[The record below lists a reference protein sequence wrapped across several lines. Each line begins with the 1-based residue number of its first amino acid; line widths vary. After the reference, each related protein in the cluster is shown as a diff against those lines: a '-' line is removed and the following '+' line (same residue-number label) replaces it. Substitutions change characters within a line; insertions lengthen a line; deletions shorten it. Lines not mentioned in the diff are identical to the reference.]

1 MKIIFTLK
9 MTVDLAMIIVLHCL
23 SGYHLFGNRTHE
35 ILGIL
40 FFVLFLVHNGLNARQ
55 YRFLLR
61 GRGAYPIVRT
71 AVIALLWV
79 CIAADAGSAL
89 VIARDTVPQGW
100 SLPGAAVGRKVHM
113 AAVAWSFVL
122 MSLHTGFHAGMLT
135 GIGRLCLRH
144 CGRRTAAAAGVAGR
158 LLVGAAAV
166 YGAAA
171 FILRR
176 LYSDLFLLS
185 EFKFMDFGESP
196 LRFFADSFCMMILF
210 CVLGWGLKKGA
221 ERLPAF
227 GTKPSPQKNS

>member
-1 MKIIFTLK
+1 MKTAKMIFILK

-23 SGYHLFGNRTHE
+23 SGYHLFGNRAHE

-40 FFVLFLVHNGLNARQ
+40 FFVLFLIHNGLNARQ

-113 AAVAWSFVL
+113 AAAAWSFVL
-122 MSLHTGFHAGMLT
+122 MSLHTGFHAGMPI
-135 GIGRLCLRH
+135 GIGRLCLRR
-144 CGRRTAAAAGVAGR
+144 CGRRTAAAAGVVGR
-158 LLVGAAAV
+158 LFVGAAAV

-185 EFKFMDFGESP
+185 EFKFMNFGESP
-196 LRFFADSFCMMILF
+196 FRFFADSICMMILF
-210 CVLGWGLKKGA
+210 AVLGWGLKKGT
-221 ERLPAF
+221 ERLPVF
-227 GTKPSPQKNS
+227 KTKQS

>member
-1 MKIIFTLK
+1 MILIAK

-23 SGYHLFGNRTHE
+23 SGYHLFGNRAHE

-40 FFVLFLVHNGLNARQ
+40 FFVLFLIHNGLNARQ

-113 AAVAWSFVL
+113 AAAAWSFVL
-122 MSLHTGFHAGMLT
+122 MSLHTGFHAGMPI
-135 GIGRLCLRH
+135 GIGRLCLRR
-144 CGRRTAAAAGVAGR
+144 CGRRTAAAAGVVGR
-158 LLVGAAAV
+158 LFAAAAAV

-196 LRFFADSFCMMILF
+196 MRFFVDSICMMILF
-210 CVLGWGLKKGA
+210 AVLGWALKKGA
-221 ERLPAF
+221 DRLPAF

>member
-1 MKIIFTLK
+1 MILIAK

-40 FFVLFLVHNGLNARQ
+40 FFVLFLIHNGLNARQ

-71 AVIALLWV
+71 AVIA
-79 CIAADAGSAL
+79 
-89 VIARDTVPQGW
+89 RDTVPQGW

-113 AAVAWSFVL
+113 AAAARSFVL
-122 MSLHTGFHAGMLT
+122 MSLHTGFHAGMPI
-135 GIGRLCLRH
+135 GIGRLCLRR
-144 CGRRTAAAAGVAGR
+144 CGRRTAAAAGVVGR
-158 LLVGAAAV
+158 LFAAAAAV

-185 EFKFMDFGESP
+185 EFKFMNFGESP
-196 LRFFADSFCMMILF
+196 FRFFADSICMMILF
-210 CVLGWGLKKGA
+210 AVLGWGLKKGT
-221 ERLPAF
+221 ERLPVF
-227 GTKPSPQKNS
+227 KTKQS

>member
-1 MKIIFTLK
+1 MKIAKVILIAK

-23 SGYHLFGNRTHE
+23 SGYHLFGNRAHE

-40 FFVLFLVHNGLNARQ
+40 FFVLFLIHNGLNARQ

-100 SLPGAAVGRKVHM
+100 SLPGAA
-113 AAVAWSFVL
+113 
-122 MSLHTGFHAGMLT
+122 
-135 GIGRLCLRH
+135 
-144 CGRRTAAAAGVAGR
+144 
-158 LLVGAAAV
+158 
-166 YGAAA
+166 A

-185 EFKFMDFGESP
+185 EFKFKNFGESP
-196 LRFFADSFCMMILF
+196 FRFFADSICMMILF
-210 CVLGWGLKKGA
+210 AVLGWGLKKGT
-221 ERLPAF
+221 ERLPVF
-227 GTKPSPQKNS
+227 KTKQS